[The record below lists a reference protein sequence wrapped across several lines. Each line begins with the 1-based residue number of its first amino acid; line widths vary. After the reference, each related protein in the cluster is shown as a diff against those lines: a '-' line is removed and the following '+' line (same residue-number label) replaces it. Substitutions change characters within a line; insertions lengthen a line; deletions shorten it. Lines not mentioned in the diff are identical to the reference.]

1 MLLDILKCHGSSN
14 DFLLIDELTTDLSFS
29 ETERSELALS
39 LCKRDGELGADGI
52 LFVMKSDVADARMR
66 VFNPD
71 GTEASMCGNGLR
83 CVARFVYEKLNLEQM
98 VIETMK
104 ANLAAA
110 KTADIYDGIPT
121 FSVEISPISFKAS
134 DLPLAIDKDTLRN
147 ETLPSLSET
156 IAFTA
161 LAVPNPHAIALV
173 DWSEIDSNLQEEL
186 ASQVNGPNDLF
197 PDGVNMSFVKH
208 LKEGEIFV
216 RTYERGVG
224 FTNACGTAMSA
235 SSLVTCELGL
245 NQPETPIS
253 VYNNGGK
260 VQCVVHNNQSKTWID
275 LIGNGSYIY
284 QASVDIHKDYSY
296 QVIEKQAYTN
306 EITKYAEFQQHA
318 QDYLKSIR

>member
-52 LFVMKSDVADARMR
+52 LFVMKSNAADARMR
-66 VFNPD
+66 VFNSD

-110 KTADIYDGIPT
+110 KTADIYEGIPT

-134 DLPLAIDKDTLRN
+134 DLPLSIDKDTLRN
-147 ETLPSLSET
+147 EILPSLSDT

-197 PDGVNMSFVKH
+197 PDGVNMSFVKQ
-208 LKEGEIFV
+208 LKDGEIFV

-245 NQPETPIS
+245 NQLETPIS

-284 QASVDIHKDYSY
+284 QASVDINKDSSY
-296 QVIEKQAYTN
+296 HVIEKQPYTN